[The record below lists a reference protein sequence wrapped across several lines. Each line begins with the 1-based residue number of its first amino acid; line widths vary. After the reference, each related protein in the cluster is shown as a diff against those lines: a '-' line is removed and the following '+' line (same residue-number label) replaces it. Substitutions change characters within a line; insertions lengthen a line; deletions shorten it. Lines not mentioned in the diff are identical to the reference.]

1 MRIKQV
7 LLQAIFSPAYPKW
20 LLGIFGAWFGVWAV
34 RPWHPSDFLLE
45 HILTVAFLA
54 FLCWSHGRFRLSNLS
69 YTAIFVFLCL
79 HVVGA
84 HYTYSEVPYDA
95 WLRRLLSWIGVQDFS
110 FGAQGSERNHYDRL
124 VHFSFGLLMAY
135 PVREVFIRI
144 ARVRGFWGYYLPL
157 DVMMSFSLVYEL
169 IEWGVAVLIGGD
181 VGQSYLGTQGDE
193 WDSQKDMAL
202 ASLGGFVAMTTTALV
217 NWRYDRDFAG
227 ELADSLRQQGSVPLG
242 EVRIAEMIKQ
252 ERPDATESQGVQE
265 TPHQDR
271 PARPNGQP

>member
-1 MRIKQV
+1 MDVKQV
-7 LLQAIFSPAYPKW
+7 LRQAIFSPAYPKW
-20 LLGIFGAWFGVWAV
+20 LLGIFTVWFGVWAV
-34 RPWHPSDFLLE
+34 GPPHLSDFLLE
-45 HILTVAFLA
+45 HLFTVAFVA

-95 WLRRLLSWIGVQDFS
+95 WLRRLGSWFGAPKFS
-110 FGAQGSERNHYDRL
+110 FESLFGFERNHYDRL
-124 VHFSFGLLMAY
+124 IHFSFGLLIAY

-144 ARVRGFWGYYLPL
+144 VRVRGFWGYYLPL

-169 IEWGVAVLIGGD
+169 IEWGVAVVIAGD

-202 ASLGGFVAMTTTALV
+202 ASLGGLVAMTATALV
-217 NWRYDRDFAG
+217 NWRYGRDFAD
-227 ELADSLRQQGSVPLG
+227 ELTDSLAQQGSAPLG

-252 ERPDATESQGVQE
+252 QRADATGEK
-265 TPHQDR
+265 
-271 PARPNGQP
+271 NL